1 MLVLVDIFLKGQQL
15 FLQLVTEAGKRVAD
29 VVRQLLVEHPLQV
42 RRAEPVRQM
51 AVRLVAVG

>member
-15 FLQLVTEAGKRVAD
+15 FLQLVAEAGKRVAD